1 MKLSLRFAA
10 VLASMMV
17 SMMLFMIVSVMLFGM
32 SGCRKDDDPNDENI
46 EDGSVD
52 MDAALALDADVNSW
66 PDAKVDS
73 NVNEEADSGFDA
85 DVDPDGDIQDETFWA
100 NSNIH
105 YSGSGVDETANLDDC
120 YYCDAS
126 DLGTHIMLRYQQGQG
141 WTIWALYIPID
152 SSTGSQSLTSD
163 YSGAY
168 VTLSA
173 NDSSLPETA
182 QGFYPSTSSS
192 GTIHLTSCDPTSGG
206 VIAGEIDATLE
217 KDGVTAH
224 LTATFS
230 AQME

>member
-1 MKLSLRFAA
+1 MNFSLRFAA
-10 VLASMMV
+10 VL
-17 SMMLFMIVSVMLFGM
+17 VSVMVSGMVFGGMVFGM
-32 SGCRKDDDPNDENI
+32 WGCGNENGTNDGNV

-52 MDAALALDADVNSW
+52 MDGSSAFDADVDSG
-66 PDAKVDS
+66 PDAKDDSTVDIE
-73 NVNEEADSGFDA
+73 VDSGFDA
-85 DVDPDGDIQDETFWA
+85 DVDPDGDIQDEPFWA

-105 YSGSGVDETANLDDC
+105 YNGSGVDEIATLDDC

-126 DLGTHIMLRYQQGQG
+126 DLGSHIMLRYQQGEG

-152 SSTGSQSLTSD
+152 SSTGSQNLTSD

-192 GTIHLTSCDPTSGG
+192 GTIHLTSCDLSSGG

-217 KDGVTAH
+217 KDNVTAH

-230 AQME
+230 AQMD